1 MEFGKW
7 AIFGCSLFI
16 AGYLIATIQYN
27 NNRSLTGTELIRLKE
42 QYANIVE
49 DLQQQLREKTV
60 EISELQARNITSQIS
75 YEHHDLNLDSR
86 NVKNNSSANQAQ
98 LKDWHEESDVDSVNG
113 KQVAGG
119 FIAIENQAVD
129 VSWAPEFT
137 EKLTDAF
144 QLSDA
149 LYSLGLVTAIE
160 CKTTLCEIEFDLNA
174 PQDFGVVFQIR
185 EAFKQTSLEQHDLV
199 FDFLEKENKVNI
211 LVGRD
216 DDSFVGIYQ

>member
-1 MEFGKW
+1 MEFAKW
-7 AIFGCSLFI
+7 AIFGCALFI
-16 AGYLIATIQYN
+16 AGYLIATIQYSN
-27 NNRSLTGTELIRLKE
+27 DRNATGTELIRLKE

-60 EISELQARNITSQIS
+60 EISELQARNIASQNS
-75 YEHHDLNLDSR
+75 HEHHDLNLDSR

-98 LKDWHEESDVDSVNG
+98 RNGWYEESDIDSVNG
-113 KQVAGG
+113 EQVAGG
-119 FIAIENQAVD
+119 FIAIEKQAVD

-160 CKTTLCEIEFDLNA
+160 CKTTLCEIEFDLNT
-174 PQDFGVVFQIR
+174 PQDFGVVFKIR